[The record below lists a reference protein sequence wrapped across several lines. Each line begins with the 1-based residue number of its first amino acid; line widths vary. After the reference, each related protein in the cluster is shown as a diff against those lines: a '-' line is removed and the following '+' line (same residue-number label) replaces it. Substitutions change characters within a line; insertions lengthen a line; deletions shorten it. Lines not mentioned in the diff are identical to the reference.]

1 MGKIGGPTLQVGL
14 RGEPAVELDVTVV
27 GASTGGYLALTPE
40 DPGAVRGTS
49 TVNFPRADT
58 RANAVTLP
66 IGGDGGMWVT
76 FVGSAG
82 AHADVVFDVSGYFT
96 MN

>member
-1 MGKIGGPTLQVGL
+1 
-14 RGEPAVELDVTVV
+14 
-27 GASTGGYLALTPE
+27 
-40 DPGAVRGTS
+40 VRGTS

-66 IGGDGGMWVT
+66 IGGDGKMWVT
-76 FVGSAG
+76 FVGTAG

-96 MN
+96 MS